1 MYAKIKK
8 KKKPRGGF
16 THKLEDIPEHIQ
28 RGLLYKAAFDG
39 QYVGMHMLNIISEA
53 EKQYKEWYAEKEKEH
68 FKLKNKK

>member
-16 THKLEDIPEHIQ
+16 THKFDDIPEHIRKYMMCAIECANQ
-28 RGLLYKAAFDG
+28 AVDSELYEK
-39 QYVGMHMLNIISEA
+39 IIEA

-68 FKLKNKK
+68 FELKNKK